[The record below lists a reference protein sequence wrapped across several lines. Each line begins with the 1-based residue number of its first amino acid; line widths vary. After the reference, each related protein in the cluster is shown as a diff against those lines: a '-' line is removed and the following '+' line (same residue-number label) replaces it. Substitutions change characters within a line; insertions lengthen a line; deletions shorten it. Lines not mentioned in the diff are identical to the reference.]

1 MISLAS
7 ARVPA
12 LSVCLVSLLS
22 SPVPAALAE
31 EKPVASAA
39 TEDAKEHV
47 DILSLKRTEGGTVT
61 LRFVV
66 TNTRDSDFS
75 MVAGNIHLVDLA
87 ARRSYGAGL
96 TSSSCNAP
104 PGGKVICWAIFG
116 APPVATKTMA
126 VQFYENIDLLP
137 GVPVAE

>member
-7 ARVPA
+7 VRVPA
-12 LSVCLVSLLS
+12 LSACLVSLLAL
-22 SPVPAALAE
+22 PVPAALAE

-61 LRFVV
+61 LRFVL

-96 TSSSCNAP
+96 TSSSCSAP
-104 PGGKVICWAIFG
+104 HDSPHFPSARLLCRFGPIPYAIGGFLG
-116 APPVATKTMA
+116 
-126 VQFYENIDLLP
+126 
-137 GVPVAE
+137 